1 MPSWSPMQPTQASGP
16 TLVGSSPVPGPSY
29 SQSRSGPSRNVD
41 RPPQA
46 GPSQPTSRRV
56 SKNVPKAPTGPL
68 LQPAQTS
75 GPVRLDRQSDAD
87 KVPKRATAEANL
99 AKRKKPD
106 SSNDNPP
113 YRNTRSRSRS
123 VEPLASLTNTKS
135 RARKNAKA
143 TAGNTAPSMP
153 EILEVSDDEGGASM
167 PAGETMKEEQDVMEH
182 LFDVEH
188 SMTMNDEPNEN
199 VVPSGVGAGKN
210 YRKHGGQRK
219 PSSGLDSDDQ
229 QIHDALN
236 RASRPADKEADVFG
250 PKVAPGGPRLQPGNV
265 GVQPETTQRTAPTRS
280 ARRGRGGALQLG
292 RHPVNSPHR
301 QKARQA
307 SPEAT
312 FPSPGTRAYRMRN
325 HLENQEK
332 STAYV
337 PPAGTRA
344 AALKR

>member
-1 MPSWSPMQPTQASGP
+1 M
-16 TLVGSSPVPGPSY
+16 
-29 SQSRSGPSRNVD
+29 
-41 RPPQA
+41 
-46 GPSQPTSRRV
+46 
-56 SKNVPKAPTGPL
+56 
-68 LQPAQTS
+68 
-75 GPVRLDRQSDAD
+75 
-87 KVPKRATAEANL
+87 
-99 AKRKKPD
+99 
-106 SSNDNPP
+106 
-113 YRNTRSRSRS
+113 
-123 VEPLASLTNTKS
+123 
-135 RARKNAKA
+135 
-143 TAGNTAPSMP
+143 APSMP
-153 EILEVSDDEGGASM
+153 EIIEVSDDEDGASM

-188 SMTMNDEPNEN
+188 SMTMNDDLNEN
-199 VVPSGVGAGKN
+199 VVPAGVGAGQN
-210 YRKHGGQRK
+210 YRKHKTQGRQK

-236 RASRPADKEADVFG
+236 RASRPVDKEADVFG
-250 PKVAPGGPRLQPGNV
+250 PKVAPNDGPRLQPRNV
-265 GVQPETTQRTAPTRS
+265 GVQSENIQRTTVPRRS

-292 RHPVNSPHR
+292 RHPINSPHR
-301 QKARQA
+301 KKARQA